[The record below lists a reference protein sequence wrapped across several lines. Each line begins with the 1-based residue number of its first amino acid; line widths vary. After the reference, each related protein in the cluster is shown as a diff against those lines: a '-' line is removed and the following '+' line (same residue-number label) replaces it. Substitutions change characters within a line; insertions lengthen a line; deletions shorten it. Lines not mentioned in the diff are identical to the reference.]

1 MTNRSSNAI
10 SDNSIRRRPRPIET
24 KHDLFALEVTNDISG
39 ANSNLFSLD
48 MN

>member
-10 SDNSIRRRPRPIET
+10 SDNSIRRRPIET

-39 ANSNLFSLD
+39 ANSNLFTLD

>member
-1 MTNRSSNAI
+1 MTNRSGNAI
-10 SDNSIRRRPRPIET
+10 SGNWYFET
-24 KHDLFALEVTNDISG
+24 KHDLFALEVKNDIGG